1 MMNLIKMS
9 PTRDG
14 GFRKVKWVISILPI
28 GKVTDIHLE
37 EKEPLVF
44 FNGKY
49 RALAEV

>member
-1 MMNLIKMS
+1 L
-9 PTRDG
+9 
-14 GFRKVKWVISILPI
+14 FI

-49 RALAEV
+49 RALAGIS